1 MRMLAPDGRPDLR
14 YFLGRTAKPVERRHQ
29 RGVQGRRDSDRRGR
43 NGCGRPADASV
54 RRSRFRLTTT
64 ARPRRGTCV
73 QTIVGTPSLSIRK
86 KRKASQMPKVVNLAL
101 RGGGSHGAFTWGVL
115 DRLLEEE
122 RLSFE
127 GISATSAGAVN
138 AVVLADGLA
147 AGGREGAREALRV
160 YWQKVS
166 ALSTRGIFK
175 PSPLDKG
182 NSDFGLEHSLGF
194 WFLKMTYLTSP
205 YQMNPFNHNPLKDLL
220 AEAINFERVRGQT
233 NLKLFLC
240 ATDVQTAKVKIFAG
254 KELRVE
260 HLLASTCL
268 PLLMQSVEIDGEY
281 YWDGSY
287 AANPAIYPLVY
298 ECDSRDILIVHITP
312 AERSGVPTTSP
323 AIMNRMQEISFN
335 TSLIREM
342 RMIASYNKL
351 IEQGR
356 MRGGKLMLL
365 HLIEAEDFI
374 RAFSW
379 TSRLNAD
386 WDFLQ
391 HLHKMGRT
399 RADQW
404 LEANFDRLGIESTVD
419 LDTKYF

>member
-1 MRMLAPDGRPDLR
+1 ML
-14 YFLGRTAKPVERRHQ
+14 
-29 RGVQGRRDSDRRGR
+29 
-43 NGCGRPADASV
+43 
-54 RRSRFRLTTT
+54 
-64 ARPRRGTCV
+64 
-73 QTIVGTPSLSIRK
+73 
-86 KRKASQMPKVVNLAL
+86 KVVNLAL
-101 RGGGSHGAFTWGVL
+101 QGGGSHGAFTWGVL

-147 AGGREGAREALRV
+147 AGGSEGARDALRV

-166 ALSTRGIFK
+166 DLLSRGVFE
-175 PSPLDKG
+175 PSLVDKG

-205 YQMNPFNHNPLKDLL
+205 YDMNPFNYNPFKDLL

-233 NLKLFLC
+233 DLKLFLC
-240 ATDVQTAKVKIFAG
+240 ATNVQTAKVKIFPG

-260 HLLASTCL
+260 HVLASTCL
-268 PLLMQSVEIDGEY
+268 PLLVHSVEVDREY

-287 AANPAIYPLVY
+287 AGNPAIYPLVY
-298 ECDSRDILIVHITP
+298 NCDSRDILVVHITP
-312 AERSGVPTTSP
+312 AERPGVPTSSP

-342 RMIASYNKL
+342 RMVASYNKL

-356 MRGGKLMLL
+356 MSGGKLMLV
-365 HLIEAEDFI
+365 HVIEAEEFI
-374 RAFSW
+374 REFSW

-386 WDFLQ
+386 WDFLR
-391 HLHKMGRT
+391 HLHNMGRE

>member
-1 MRMLAPDGRPDLR
+1 
-14 YFLGRTAKPVERRHQ
+14 
-29 RGVQGRRDSDRRGR
+29 
-43 NGCGRPADASV
+43 
-54 RRSRFRLTTT
+54 
-64 ARPRRGTCV
+64 
-73 QTIVGTPSLSIRK
+73 
-86 KRKASQMPKVVNLAL
+86 
-101 RGGGSHGAFTWGVL
+101 
-115 DRLLEEE
+115 
-122 RLSFE
+122 
-127 GISATSAGAVN
+127 
-138 AVVLADGLA
+138 
-147 AGGREGAREALRV
+147 LRV

-166 ALSTRGIFK
+166 ALSARGIFK
-175 PSPLDKG
+175 PSLVDKRS
-182 NSDFGLEHSLGF
+182 SDFGLEHSLGF

-205 YQMNPFNHNPLKDLL
+205 YQMNPFNYNPLKDLL

-233 NLKLFLC
+233 ALKLFLC
-240 ATDVQTAKVKIFAG
+240 ATDVQTAKVKIFPG

-260 HLLASTCL
+260 HVLASTCL
-268 PLLMQSVEIDGEY
+268 PLLMRSVEVDGEY

-287 AANPAIYPLVY
+287 AGNPAIYPLVY

-312 AERSGVPTTSP
+312 SERPGVPTTSP

-342 RMIASYNKL
+342 RMVASYNKL

-365 HLIEAEDFI
+365 HVIEAEEFI

-379 TSRLNAD
+379 TSRLNTD

-391 HLHKMGRT
+391 HLHNMGRA